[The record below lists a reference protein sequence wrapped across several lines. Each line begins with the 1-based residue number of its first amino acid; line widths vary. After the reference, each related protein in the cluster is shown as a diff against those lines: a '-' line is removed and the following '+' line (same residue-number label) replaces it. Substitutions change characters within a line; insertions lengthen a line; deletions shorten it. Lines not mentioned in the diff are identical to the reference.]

1 MPSTRCDTTHFDS
14 DDDYRT
20 GCGNVRTTFT
30 KTIKA
35 ETHKGLKRVTLRC
48 LICPMLV
55 IIHFLEREEEITEQ
69 SNFVNNV
76 TWFYFS
82 FPRPLK
88 KWPTNGGNIFIQN
101 PKSLSFKAIWKTLSL
116 SWIR

>member
-1 MPSTRCDTTHFDS
+1 MRVDDTLIELP
-14 DDDYRT
+14 
-20 GCGNVRTTFT
+20 FT
-30 KTIKA
+30 LQHDREFVIFRFYFPLFIKP

-48 LICPMLV
+48 LLCPMLV

-88 KWPTNGGNIFIQN
+88 KWQSNGGNIFIQN
-101 PKSLSFKAIWKTLSL
+101 AKS
-116 SWIR
+116 